1 MTLRALLQSDEI
13 LLLITGAEKRAVLEQ
28 AAEPGSELPIAHL
41 LRQRRTPVDVFW
53 AP

>member
-1 MTLRALLQSDEI
+1 MTLAALLRSDEV
-13 LLLITGAEKRAVLEQ
+13 LLLISGEEKRAVLEQ

-41 LRQRRTPVDVFW
+41 LKQRRTPVDVFW